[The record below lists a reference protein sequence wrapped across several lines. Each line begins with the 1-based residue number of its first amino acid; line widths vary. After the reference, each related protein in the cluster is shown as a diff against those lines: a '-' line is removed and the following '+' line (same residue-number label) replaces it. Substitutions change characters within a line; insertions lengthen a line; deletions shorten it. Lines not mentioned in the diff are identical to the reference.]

1 MSALMIAKVTVK
13 NPAIFQEYLAKTK
26 EVAAPYGAKLLF
38 RGSYEKTLTGDKQDH
53 GMTVIVQFPSLE
65 KIHAWF
71 ESDAYQPLI
80 PLREEGADIKMVSYE
95 EIM

>member
-1 MSALMIAKVTVK
+1 MSALMIANINVK
-13 NPAIFQEYLAKTK
+13 NPKIFQEYLAKTK

-38 RGSYEKTLTGDKQDH
+38 LGSYERALTGDDQDH

-95 EIM
+95 EMA